1 MEEKKI
7 IIYDEATPF
16 WRYAETKN
24 QRKMTVGDVI
34 LLLCAWGFGTIIL
47 WGVSLGDVSFEI
59 GMIISAVFLLFACIV
74 MKGYLSKHK
83 KHLSEKSREWTWLEL
98 ELWEEG
104 LCITNLHTGEKE
116 IVSQEAAEED
126 DVNFYIG
133 DDFILQKKYLKQKE
147 IIELR
152 KYLKSYLGN
161 HFQMNISESEEYVE
175 WELGNDLRKVDI
187 IQYAKEVVDH
197 ATTISI
203 LKRGNKKRYQFF
215 TDFGIQVSGW
225 VILVMGMYKVYT
237 QVFSIGMRDI
247 ILLLLYIF
255 LLFKREFMIFVTE
268 IIFAV
273 KLKNRKRNV
282 VKRLAFSPDG
292 ITVTMEKGE
301 KSYTWQE
308 MNYVTESEF
317 ILNIGGKITLL
328 KEGNS
333 PQEVERA
340 QRYLKEHLDEK
351 YVFHRSAKKASWW
364 RMALMIFLFLF
375 VLVESVLAGENSVSA
390 LHIRNKWSEENTY
403 FEYTEEEEPYT
414 YQETVKTGTIS
425 IRDGV
430 FMEKVEN
437 KSKLLLNKE
446 YINWNDIYYTNVANE
461 NTHLQIRSG
470 VLYGESYNGSGQLG
484 LGHKE
489 TDYNAKGFCPAYEID
504 SEVLSCGVGETFIA
518 YIKQN
523 GNLYA
528 IGEIKG
534 QAEMPSATLLMT
546 DVVFM
551 DCGQKYILSIKK
563 DGSVWILG
571 QQGKENDRENPTV
584 IYSEFTKIFEKAIFI
599 SAGRYTSAV
608 ILDDNSLWIWGDNT
622 YGQCAKEAADEFIS
636 AENAVRVPGEY
647 KWVWNDLPEFDS
659 AHNYIADPNLDQNI
673 IVLNNYRTYMQ
684 KVDGSLVVCG
694 KDVTEAVLM
703 PLEFY

>member
-1 MEEKKI
+1 MEEKRN

-16 WRYAETKN
+16 WRYIETQN
-24 QRKMTVGDVI
+24 QRKMAVGDVI

-47 WGVSLGDVSFEI
+47 WGVSLGDISFEI
-59 GMIISAVFLLFACIV
+59 GLIISAAFLVVASIV
-74 MKGYLSKHK
+74 IKVYLSKNK
-83 KHLSEKSREWTWLEL
+83 KNLSEKSREWAWLEL

-116 IVSQEAAEED
+116 IVGLETTEED

-152 KYLKSYLGN
+152 KYLKSYPKN
-161 HFQMNISESEEYVE
+161 HFQMNISESEEYIE
-175 WELGNDLRKVDI
+175 WELGNELQKADI
-187 IQYAKEVVDH
+187 AQYAKEVVDH
-197 ATTISI
+197 ASLVGI
-203 LKRGNKKRYQFF
+203 LKRGNKKRYRLF

-225 VILVMGMYKVYT
+225 VILVMEMYKVYT
-237 QVFSIGMRDI
+237 QVFSISMQDI

-282 VKRLAFSPDG
+282 VKRLAFSPDRMT
-292 ITVTMEKGE
+292 ITMEKGE

-308 MNYVTESEF
+308 INYVTESEF

-328 KEGNS
+328 KEGYS

-351 YVFHRSAKKASWW
+351 YIFHRSATKASWW

-375 VLVESVLAGENSVSA
+375 VLVEGVLAGENSVSA
-390 LHIRNKWSEENTY
+390 LHIKNKWSEENTY
-403 FEYTEEEEPYT
+403 SEYTEEEEAYT
-414 YQETVKTGTIS
+414 YQEPVKAGTIS

-430 FMEKVEN
+430 FKEKVEN
-437 KSKLLLNKE
+437 KSKLLLDRE

-489 TDYNAKGFCPAYEID
+489 TDYNAKGFCTAYEID

-528 IGEIKG
+528 IGEIK
-534 QAEMPSATLLMT
+534 
-546 DVVFM
+546 
-551 DCGQKYILSIKK
+551 
-563 DGSVWILG
+563 
-571 QQGKENDRENPTV
+571 
-584 IYSEFTKIFEKAIFI
+584 
-599 SAGRYTSAV
+599 
-608 ILDDNSLWIWGDNT
+608 
-622 YGQCAKEAADEFIS
+622 
-636 AENAVRVPGEY
+636 
-647 KWVWNDLPEFDS
+647 
-659 AHNYIADPNLDQNI
+659 
-673 IVLNNYRTYMQ
+673 
-684 KVDGSLVVCG
+684 
-694 KDVTEAVLM
+694 
-703 PLEFY
+703 